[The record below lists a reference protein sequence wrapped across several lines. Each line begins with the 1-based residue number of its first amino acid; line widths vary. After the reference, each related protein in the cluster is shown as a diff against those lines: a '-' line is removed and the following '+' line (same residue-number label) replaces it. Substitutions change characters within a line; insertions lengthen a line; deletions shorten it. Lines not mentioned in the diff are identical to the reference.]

1 MQSWTK
7 LREELS
13 EGGGSLQDMV
23 DQLLKDKRKS
33 GGNFAEQR
41 AKQDDLKNKMERR
54 KKRSEDKKAQLEQEA
69 KDSYLNL
76 EQFEF
81 LQKNIEMAGKRLKE
95 QQMFIDMM
103 EGKMIKQLE
112 NRRKRE
118 AEMTAYA
125 TKASHFG
132 KNLK

>member
-95 QQMFIDMM
+95 
-103 EGKMIKQLE
+103 
-112 NRRKRE
+112 
-118 AEMTAYA
+118 
-125 TKASHFG
+125 
-132 KNLK
+132 